1 MKQANFNSNKRSL
14 LATGAGLL
22 LAAACL
28 GGMAACSSTPMEM
41 RPPAGFEG
49 QSLTLPAANRSRAT
63 GLLVDE
69 SFDLG
74 AYRVTGIE
82 GKNSST
88 GGSFQ
93 IGGLKVENRRSAF
106 SYHLVG
112 GNSGRT
118 DVAAQCAS
126 KSNETTLPVFSAVT
140 LQRYKVNF
148 SCDCRTQDGHSST
161 LSIASD
167 SGWQGAAGSNPV
179 RLSIT
184 LDEVEY
190 PLGRFDANGRT
201 VPDDEPFAGYRV
213 DGPSGPVAA
222 LGLSYPGTVWLHERL
237 PAAKREVMSCAL
249 AGLMLHRGP

>member
-1 MKQANFNSNKRSL
+1 MKTAKPNFKKCSP
-14 LATGAGLL
+14 LAMSAGLL
-22 LAAACL
+22 LASACL
-28 GGMAACSSTPMEM
+28 GGIGGCSSTAMEM

-93 IGGLKVENRRSAF
+93 VGGLKVENRRSAF
-106 SYHLVG
+106 SYHLLG

-126 KSNETTLPVFSAVT
+126 KSNETSLPVFSAVT

-148 SCDCRTQDGHSST
+148 SCDCRTEDGHSAS

-179 RLSIT
+179 RLSIN
-184 LDEVEY
+184 LDGVEY
-190 PLGRFDANGRT
+190 PLGRFDLHGRS

-213 DGPSGPVAA
+213 DGPAGPVAA

-237 PAAKREVMSCAL
+237 PAAKREAMSCAL